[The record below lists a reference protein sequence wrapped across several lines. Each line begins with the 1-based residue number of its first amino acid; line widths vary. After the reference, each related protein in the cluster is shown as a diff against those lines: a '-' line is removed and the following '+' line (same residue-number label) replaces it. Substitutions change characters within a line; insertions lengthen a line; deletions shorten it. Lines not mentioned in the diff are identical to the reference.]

1 MYPQHPECLPIP
13 VSPQDHF
20 FGPLGIRCLE
30 FARSGPAPKEDCEFG
45 PREQLTQVTSYLDA
59 SMVYSSHPF
68 VTDSLRLFRNGEW
81 PEIRFLSLSLLF
93 FVKIPYS
100 YNTLRDNFIFS
111 LSQVCCSTERFSR
124 TGRCWPKWIPTF
136 ADAGRYPRAA
146 LKPAT
151 AGSSSSPPSLP
162 STSFFSGCTIE

>member
-81 PEIRFLSLSLLF
+81 PEIRFLSLFS
-93 FVKIPYS
+93 
-100 YNTLRDNFIFS
+100 FS
-111 LSQVCCSTERFSR
+111 LKFHTPTTHCAIILYFLCPRSVAVRKDSVAQAGAGQNGSRHLQTRVVIHELLQSRRRPARRAARPHFPPRRFSQ
-124 TGRCWPKWIPTF
+124 
-136 ADAGRYPRAA
+136 AA
-146 LKPAT
+146 Q
-151 AGSSSSPPSLP
+151 
-162 STSFFSGCTIE
+162 

>member
-68 VTDSLRLFRNGEW
+68 VTDSLRLFRNGE
-81 PEIRFLSLSLLF
+81 IRSKRFLSILFLLSLLKF
-93 FVKIPYS
+93 HTIS
-100 YNTLRDNFIFS
+100 YNEKLKREIILYIS
-111 LSQVCCSTERFSR
+111 PSQVCCSTERFSR
-124 TGRCWPKWIPTF
+124 TGQCWPKWIPTF
-136 ADAGRYPRAA
+136 AGAARYPRAA
-146 LKPAT
+146 SKPAT
-151 AGSSSSPPSLP
+151 AASSSNPPSLP
-162 STSFFSGCTIE
+162 STWSF